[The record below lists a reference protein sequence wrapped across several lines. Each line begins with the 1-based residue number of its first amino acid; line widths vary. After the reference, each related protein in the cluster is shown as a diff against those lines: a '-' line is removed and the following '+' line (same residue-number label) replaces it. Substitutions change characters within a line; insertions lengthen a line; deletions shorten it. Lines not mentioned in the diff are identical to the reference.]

1 MHPRLRTALEVIVFI
16 AVVSLI
22 WMAIPS
28 HATTMAAHG
37 VAAGRQASAS
47 T

>member
-1 MHPRLRTALEVIVFI
+1 MHSPLRTALEVIAFI

-28 HATTMAAHG
+28 HAATIAVHG
-37 VAAGRQASAS
+37 IAPAR
-47 T
+47 